1 MPEASAPIQTDL
13 SDRPFADTPF
23 TPSSA
28 AGGRVPPV
36 RKRQRFPHHV
46 VVFLAPATLIYT
58 LFMIYPLL
66 DSIRLSLYTSDGGT
80 GTVFTGLSNYAK
92 IMLDPQWSEGFW
104 NALANNFLFFC
115 IHMFVQN
122 PIGIM
127 LAALLSLPKLRMRN
141 TYRTLIFMPTM
152 LSVVVIGFIWQ
163 LILSPLWGVSET
175 LLYHIGLVDWF
186 QPWLGQENTAL
197 VTLSLISVWQFVGI
211 PMMLIYAAM
220 LNIPDDIVEGAVIDG
235 ANHWQV
241 FWHIKLPLILPTVAM
256 VSILTFVANFNAFD
270 LIYAVKGAL
279 AGPNFATDIMGTYF
293 YRTFFGFQL
302 QLGDPT
308 MGATV
313 ATLMFFVILLGVL
326 FYLFILQRRIRR
338 YAL

>member
-1 MPEASAPIQTDL
+1 MSV
-13 SDRPFADTPF
+13 S
-23 TPSSA
+23 
-28 AGGRVPPV
+28 GGRFA
-36 RKRQRFPHHV
+36 RFPHHI
-46 VVFLAPATLIYT
+46 VVFLAPATILYT

-66 DSIRLSLYTSDGGT
+66 DSIRLSLFTTDGT
-80 GTVFTGLSNYAK
+80 GAYHFTGLTNY
-92 IMLDPQWSEGFW
+92 ITLITDPEWSEAFW
-104 NALANNFLFFC
+104 NALKNNFKFFI

-127 LAALLSLPKLRMRN
+127 LAALLSLPKLTGRT

-152 LSVVVIGFIWQ
+152 LSVVIVGFIWQ
-163 LILSPLWGVSET
+163 LILSPLWGVSES
-175 LLYHIGLVDWF
+175 LLDFIGLVDWF
-186 QPWLGQENTAL
+186 QPWLGQESTAL

-220 LNIPDDIVEGAVIDG
+220 LNIPHDLVEGAIIDG
-235 ANHWQV
+235 ATHWEI
-241 FWHIKLPLILPTVAM
+241 FWHIKLPLILPTIAM

-279 AGPNFATDIMGTYF
+279 AGPDFSTDIMGTFF

-302 QLGDPT
+302 QLGNPT

-313 ATLMFFVILLGVL
+313 ATMMFLVILMGVL
-326 FYLFILQRRIRR
+326 FYLFVLQRKLRR